1 MLETMIR
8 KTSTNLAAVA
18 AEVGYLIWIRK
29 LWWRAA
35 VNVAGQWNLVL
46 QVIWERRTWR
56 IVVKTAACSSR
67 RHRTAV
73 ADADHL
79 LHMVMVWSNYIKAA
93 GLIIRI
99 AHHLH
104 WAIVV
109 LFGRKELIMA
119 GGRSWIQLMIS
130 ERGGQIVNSCC
141 WTRHQRHLSTRV
153 MQVAGPHGLS
163 TGAVLHTREF
173 VSCSLEAVMSLRM
186 VLMISYCAS
195 SSDGAHHALVKMLH
209 RVWGMMSFYFVA
221 AARDGV
227 AAWCRCSSASS
238 RSRRCRSVLWSVT
251 GAEVDEVVGSSWR
264 GGLITVGVLAGTRV
278 IDIRAVI
285 LHVVAHVVRPLRLLV
300 FVGATGV
307 VADHST
313 STLHVVVAVILAC
326 WVSLLVR
333 HQVALEGEFQTALAF
348 DWLSTQFLVISNI
361 HLHRNPWFQLW
372 DSETSCEELL
382 LHDHHLSPRR
392 SILTTDKEERK
403 VSTTHVQPLL
413 LLMQNQLWMESRDLL
428 LCTSM

>member
-1 MLETMIR
+1 MEFGAASDL
-8 KTSTNLAAVA
+8 KKKNLKN
-18 AEVGYLIWIRK
+18 RCK
-29 LWWRAA
+29 
-35 VNVAGQWNLVL
+35 NC
-46 QVIWERRTWR
+46 T
-56 IVVKTAACSSR
+56 CSSSR

-79 LHMVMVWSNYIKAA
+79 LNMVMVWSNYIKAA

-99 AHHLH
+99 AHDLH

-119 GGRSWIQLMIS
+119 GGRSGIQLVIS
-130 ERGGQIVNSCC
+130 ERRGKIGNSCC
-141 WTRHQRHLSTRV
+141 CVRHQRHLSTRV

-163 TGAVLHTREF
+163 TGAVLRTREF

-186 VLMISYCAS
+186 LMMINYCAS
-195 SSDGAHHALVKMLH
+195 TSDAAHHALVKMLH
-209 RVWGMMSFYFVA
+209 RVWGMMSFYFVG

-238 RSRRCRSVLWSVT
+238 RSRRRRSVLWSAT

-285 LHVVAHVVRPLRLLV
+285 LHVVAHVIRPLQLL
-300 FVGATGV
+300 VGATGV
-307 VADHST
+307 VGDHST

-333 HQVALEGEFQTALAF
+333 HQVALEGEFQTALAL
-348 DWLSTQFLVISNI
+348 DWLSTQFLMISNV
-361 HLHRNPWFQLW
+361 HLHRNPWFQL
-372 DSETSCEELL
+372 
-382 LHDHHLSPRR
+382 
-392 SILTTDKEERK
+392 
-403 VSTTHVQPLL
+403 
-413 LLMQNQLWMESRDLL
+413 
-428 LCTSM
+428 